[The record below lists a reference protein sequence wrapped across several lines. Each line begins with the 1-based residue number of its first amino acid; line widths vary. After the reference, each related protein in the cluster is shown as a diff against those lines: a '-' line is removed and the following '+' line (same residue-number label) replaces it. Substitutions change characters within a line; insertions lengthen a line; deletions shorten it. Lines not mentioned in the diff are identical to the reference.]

1 MARII
6 RYPTESNRMRDTYG
20 RGYES
25 RRMRNDYRGGRDYRA
40 YGDDMAYNRR
50 GYRNEPRNGGYESDY
65 PRNYSRDNDRMGY
78 DDVRQIGFDYDMRD
92 RRSDSYMHGGGGT
105 HGDYEIGHGQGMDYG
120 LSFEEAKAWVES
132 MKSADGSKG
141 GKWKIEDVEKLL
153 KERGLKDDPIDMWVG
168 MNALYTDLCAVT
180 KRYGIKET
188 DVNFWV
194 EAAQAFWLKDEDA
207 VEDKL
212 TVYFDCIVK

>member
-6 RYPTESNRMRDTYG
+6 RYPTESNRMRDNYS

-50 GYRNEPRNGGYESDY
+50 GYRNEPRNGGYESNYSRD
-65 PRNYSRDNDRMGY
+65 YSRDNDRMGY
-78 DDVRQIGFDYDMRD
+78 DDVRQIGFGYDMRD
-92 RRSDSYMHGGGGT
+92 RRGDSYMHGGGGT
-105 HGDYEIGHGQGMDYG
+105 HGDYEMGHGQGMDYG
-120 LSFEEAKAWVES
+120 LSFEEAKEWVDS

-153 KERGLKDDPIDMWVG
+153 KERGMKDDPIDMWVG